1 MKGQSMHNLVLLTAI
16 RFSGSPPHSAARFAP
31 LARQH
36 SIPLVVPC
44 CAALLRIT
52 FIILLSGLA
61 FCGCSK
67 KAASKG
73 SAIDLVQS
81 GQEVAWADGYV
92 LTVAKR
98 EGSSLEGI
106 RIVNT
111 LPDGQIRTILAEKG
125 TISKGE
131 DANSVKIALYE
142 AQTQTGNNQ
151 MSAHL
156 MNLVLN
162 K

>member
-1 MKGQSMHNLVLLTAI
+1 MWNIILLTET
-16 RFSGSPPHSAARFAP
+16 P
-31 LARQH
+31 LSRGLTRPATRSTPLTRH
-36 SIPLVVPC
+36 RSIPLVVPGG
-44 CAALLRIT
+44 AALLRIT
-52 FIILLSGLA
+52 FMILLSGLA

-73 SAIDLVQS
+73 SAIERVQS
-81 GQEVAWADGYV
+81 GQEIAWADGYL

-98 EGSSLEGI
+98 AGSSLEGI

-111 LPDGQIRTILAEKG
+111 LPDGQTRIILAEKG
-125 TISKGE
+125 TITEGD

-156 MNLVLN
+156 MNLVLTR
-162 K
+162 

>member
-1 MKGQSMHNLVLLTAI
+1 MRRKSMRKNNLSTQTPLSGVLTCSAT
-16 RFSGSPPHSAARFAP
+16 RFTLQARPRSNPVVAAG
-31 LARQH
+31 
-36 SIPLVVPC
+36 
-44 CAALLRIT
+44 CAAFLRIT

-73 SAIDLVQS
+73 SAIDRVQA

-98 EGSSLEGI
+98 EGSSLEGV

-111 LPDGQIRTILAEKG
+111 LPDGQTRTIFAEKG
-125 TISKGE
+125 TISPGD

-151 MSAHL
+151 MS
-156 MNLVLN
+156 
-162 K
+162 